1 MKKGSSEERKGG
13 GEEEEEKEDDDDDDD
28 DGGSSARFR
37 NLNQYFVV
45 ISDTVLDTCYHCM
58 LSQSSRQVPT

>member
-1 MKKGSSEERKGG
+1 VKKGSSEERKERRGG
-13 GEEEEEKEDDDDDDD
+13 GEEEEEEDDDDD

-45 ISDTVLDTCYHCM
+45 VSDTFLDTCCHCV